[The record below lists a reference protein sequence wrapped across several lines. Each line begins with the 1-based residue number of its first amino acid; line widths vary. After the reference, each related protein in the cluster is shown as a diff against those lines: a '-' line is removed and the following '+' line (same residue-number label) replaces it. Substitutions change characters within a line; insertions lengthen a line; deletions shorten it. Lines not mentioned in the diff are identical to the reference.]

1 MPLTRVRTG
10 GIIDDAIT
18 TPKVN
23 SSFALSASMMPSGT
37 ILQTKTISSTD
48 SKASST
54 NDTFWLDTNAV
65 WQTSE
70 QHGIALTTK
79 KANSIFNCFISQ
91 HVYYV
96 QANGNAIVTQYTSI
110 GHSTSSTSG
119 YSYTTCAAEYYDSRS
134 GDTSLPNQRQN
145 TPTGGISFSLSH
157 AAGTTVYFAVKSIYG
172 TVGNENGQNFTV
184 HEVSA

>member
-10 GIIDDAIT
+10 GVDST
-18 TPKVN
+18 
-23 SSFALSASMMPSGT
+23 FALSASMMPSGT

-48 SKASST
+48 NIAASTS
-54 NDTFWLDTNAV
+54 DTFWLNTSAV
-65 WQTSE
+65 WATSE

-96 QANGNAIVTQYTSI
+96 AANGGSIVTQYTSI

-119 YSYTTCAAEYYDSRS
+119 YTYQTVAGEYYDSRY
-134 GDTSLPNQRQN
+134 GDTVLPNQRQN

-157 AAGTTVYFAVKSIYG
+157 PAGTTVYFALKSIYNS
-172 TVGNENGQNFTV
+172 VGNENGQNFTV
-184 HEVSA
+184 HEVAA